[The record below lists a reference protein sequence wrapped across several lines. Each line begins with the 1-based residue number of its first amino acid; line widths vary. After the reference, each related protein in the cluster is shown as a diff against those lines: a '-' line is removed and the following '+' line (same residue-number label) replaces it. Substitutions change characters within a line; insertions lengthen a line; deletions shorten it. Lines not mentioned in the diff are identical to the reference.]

1 MQDQCF
7 AETCL
12 SLQRNSTTLR
22 PIHYLVPV
30 ECLPMHMVLVTERDE
45 RGHRVARHMF
55 TPCSQLFDHLV
66 LVIVYWEIASGVVYF
81 LLLEWFLVSRGV
93 VPSK

>member
-1 MQDQCF
+1 MIGQGCVRRFCGLAPDEI
-7 AETCL
+7 AYPL
-12 SLQRNSTTLR
+12 SS
-22 PIHYLVPV
+22 
-30 ECLPMHMVLVTERDE
+30 
-45 RGHRVARHMF
+45 GHMF

-66 LVIVYWEIASGVVYF
+66 LVIVYWEVASGVVYF